1 MLSNIFTPKLKSNYP
16 YLLFFLTLLLCVF
29 LLRNSLLQKSQSSPF
44 ENLSLNNDERILA
57 TTTST
62 PIGTIGNYVIKDFEK
77 IKKKCNGSV
86 LQKFEAIVDANMQEK
101 LDRFFSQGRSHI
113 KDYLISNDNK
123 YLQDYLQANIVTYGI
138 SIVFGILSLLI
149 FLY

>member
-1 MLSNIFTPKLKSNYP
+1 MW
-16 YLLFFLTLLLCVF
+16 LLPC
-29 LLRNSLLQKSQSSPF
+29 
-44 ENLSLNNDERILA
+44 E
-57 TTTST
+57 
-62 PIGTIGNYVIKDFEK
+62 
-77 IKKKCNGSV
+77 KKCNGSV